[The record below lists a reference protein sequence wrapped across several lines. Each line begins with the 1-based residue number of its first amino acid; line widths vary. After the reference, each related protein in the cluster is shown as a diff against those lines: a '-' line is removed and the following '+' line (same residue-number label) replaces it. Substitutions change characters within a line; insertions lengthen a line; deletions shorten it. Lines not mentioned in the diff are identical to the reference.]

1 MMCPQCKSTSFR
13 ESRQCPKFD
22 GEPVCITC
30 CRACEYYNFGHGLTC
45 MYHVRNP
52 GPKPW
57 DEIEKLNKSIS
68 YKMRQ
73 VEHFYQTNRPKVA
86 EKIEF
91 EVITLMAKKRELEE
105 NNETIRTM
113 AEKESRQK

>member
-1 MMCPQCKSTSFR
+1 MRPPPCPNCASTDYK
-13 ESRQCPKFD
+13 ESRQCPRFD
-22 GEPVCITC
+22 GKPVCITC

-45 MYHVRNP
+45 MYRVRNP
-52 GPKPW
+52 MPNYR

-73 VEHFYQTNRPKVA
+73 VDHFYQSNRPRVA

-91 EVITLMAKKRELEE
+91 EVISLMAKKKELED
-105 NNETIRTM
+105 
-113 AEKESRQK
+113 KL

>member
-1 MMCPQCKSTSFR
+1 MICPQCKSTSFK

-30 CRACEYYNFGHGLTC
+30 CYSCKYYGGHSANLKC
-45 MYHVRNP
+45 RYHIHN
-52 GPKPW
+52 PKP
-57 DEIEKLNKSIS
+57 DYKGDIEKVDRQIH

-73 VEHFYQTNRPKVA
+73 IEHFYSTNRPRVA

-91 EVITLMAKKRELEE
+91 EVIDLMAKKKELEKL
-105 NNETIRTM
+105 I
-113 AEKESRQK
+113 